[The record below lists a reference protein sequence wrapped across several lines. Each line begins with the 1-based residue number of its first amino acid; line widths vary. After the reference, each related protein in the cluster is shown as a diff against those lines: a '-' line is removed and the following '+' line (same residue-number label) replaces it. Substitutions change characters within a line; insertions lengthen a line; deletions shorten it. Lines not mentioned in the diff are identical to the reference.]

1 MAHTFNSGTLGG
13 RGSRIS
19 EFKDS
24 QNYKRNLVLKIK
36 IMLSIKLP
44 KVVVHVFNLNTGKCE
59 ENNCDWYLL
68 HSRKMCS
75 KNMENSITN
84 TPSVVI
90 HADWYGQ
97 DGTEV
102 QYGYKDETS
111 IYTTISI
118 LKMRLCL
125 PQNCFFFYQYDCYT
139 HLIFLS
145 VLKGKIK
152 IPRKNI
158 ILLCLCYWLL
168 CKFTR
173 LHLLNICIISTIA
186 LDSQPMYTDALGY

>member
-24 QNYKRNLVLKIK
+24 QNYKRNLVLKTK

-125 PQNCFFFYQYDCYT
+125 PQNCFF
-139 HLIFLS
+139 LS
-145 VLKGKIK
+145 I
-152 IPRKNI
+152 
-158 ILLCLCYWLL
+158 WLL
-168 CKFTR
+168 YPPDFLVSAKREDKNTKEKYYPFMPMLLITLQIHSSSFTKY
-173 LHLLNICIISTIA
+173 
-186 LDSQPMYTDALGY
+186 MYHQYNCFR